1 MPRKSCETIW
11 SELVYV
17 TALLFPHIKS
27 KIELLSLRNVLI
39 PNSKLECQE
48 KLIDKYFD
56 DLVHRSDSIVNNYLQ
71 NIVPFNQ
78 EIEKIYLTGKTN
90 KYSEIKLLNLNPETK
105 KPFNKKYTKSDIYLK
120 FVDGTFM
127 GISVK
132 SSTKD
137 TKSNYSIEKIFKGLG
152 IETDFKNIRFQMLK
166 DKFGEDNYRY
176 SREQRHEANAL
187 FYDKNNP
194 YFQKIMETIEENK
207 ESFTEVLMQYLYP
220 DILPYPIYEY
230 DGLQL
235 KNLKELHSPELVE
248 IRRNTSYETN
258 TSAKLWYS
266 IYQEEKEIYKFEIR
280 GKVDLYRG
288 SMQVLIY
295 NV

>member
-1 MPRKSCETIW
+1 MPRKSCEAIW

-17 TALLFPHIKS
+17 ISLLFPNLKNMS
-27 KIELLSLRNVLI
+27 ELLTCRDKLPI
-39 PNSKLECQE
+39 NSKLLCCE
-48 KLIDKYFD
+48 KQIVKYFE
-56 DLVHRSDSIVNNYLQ
+56 DLEKRPESQVNKYLQ

-90 KYSEIKLLNLNPETK
+90 KYPEIRELNTNPETNRV
-105 KPFNKKYTKSDIYLK
+105 FNRKYTKSDIYLK
-120 FVDGTFM
+120 FVDGTFT

-132 SSTKD
+132 TTRKD

-166 DKFGEDNYRY
+166 DKFGEENYRY
-176 SREQRHEANAL
+176 GKEKRKEANAL

-194 YFQKIMETIEENK
+194 YFQKIIETIEENK
-207 ESFTEVLMQYLYP
+207 ESFTEVLMKYLYP

-230 DGLQL
+230 DGIEL
-235 KNLKELHSPELVE
+235 KNLRELHTPDLVE

-288 SMQVLIY
+288 SMQVLVY

>member
-56 DLVHRSDSIVNNYLQ
+56 DLVHRSDIIVNNYLQ

-78 EIEKIYLTGKTN
+78 EIETVYLTGKTN
-90 KYSEIKLLNLNPETK
+90 KYPEIKKLNLNPETK
-105 KPFNKKYTKSDIYLK
+105 KPFNKKYTKSDIYFK
-120 FVDGTFM
+120 FTDGTFA
-127 GISVK
+127 GVSVK
-132 SSTKD
+132 SSKKD
-137 TKSNYSIEKIFKGLG
+137 TKSNYSVEKIFKGLG
-152 IETDFKNIRFQMLK
+152 VQTNFKNIRFQMLK
-166 DKFGEDNYRY
+166 DKFGEDNFRY
-176 SREQRHEANAL
+176 GREQRKDANAL
-187 FYDKNNP
+187 FYDKNNL
-194 YFQKIMETIEENK
+194 YFQEIIKTISENRA
-207 ESFTEVLMQYLYP
+207 SFTEVLMKYLYP

-248 IRRNTSYETN
+248 IRRNTNYETN

-280 GKVDLYRG
+280 GKVDLYKG